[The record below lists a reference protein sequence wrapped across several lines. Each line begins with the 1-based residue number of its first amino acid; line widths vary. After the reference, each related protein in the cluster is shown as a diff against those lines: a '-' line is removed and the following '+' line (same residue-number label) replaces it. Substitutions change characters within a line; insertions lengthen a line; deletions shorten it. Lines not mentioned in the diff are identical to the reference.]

1 MIGYDHTNTDSK
13 SVIQCTGSLGF
24 AFINVTTLKIA
35 RLSFTSCGA
44 HFPGQV
50 TAEEKFL
57 FPEDFKTQILLRNTP
72 VTFYFLQTTNVTI
85 FEVAISNSTGA
96 GLVGINMLGLSN
108 ISQSTFSGNTPNC
121 LLLFLNSP
129 STSEVI
135 LPNIFNITN
144 SQMMFGKLT
153 DVLKKHNPRGA
164 TGLNIMLAQTTY
176 KVHIYIDNIK
186 SYSNMNKK
194 QWCGNLRFYLRNWK
208 CPCSMIQVKNIFSTN
223 MISREDEIRVHLK
236 SRLHGSSP
244 TCKCTKPGEEE
255 YTVSIS
261 DSYFAG
267 VGIQV
272 ETNYKYYC
280 YARIKLWNITVQDS
294 TAQALHISRIKSI
307 KIQDMNFTNT
317 TGIRIEDS
325 DVIASGRCQFIHNT
339 GNMSIAGF
347 FRSIISFHGDV
358 EFIENMV
365 QRIAVIIANNSTIT
379 FNQTAEIVGNKG
391 RLGGAIGLFDDSQL
405 VLGNQSKTTF
415 LRNYAQQNGG
425 AILIDGSNMNVESEA
440 KVEFI
445 DNEAYN
451 GGALAFQNNA
461 RIILKP
467 HSQLT
472 FKNNA
477 ARQYGGALYV
487 EEPTLKFTSYFDIK
501 RVNCFIQPLEQ
512 LSSQAMMFSNN
523 TAVSAGS
530 TLYGGWVELC
540 TTSTSTRIA
549 RIKVLF
555 HFQEALHQL
564 SPVSSNPTRV
574 CVCIKNRPDCN
585 ITHYNVTTYPGE
597 TFQIPAVA
605 VGQMFGTVPFS
616 VHSTFS
622 QMDSQKQIKELQRTQ
637 RVRGTCSNILYT
649 IASSNPTEEMILTV
663 DKLDKLPVEYIAQ
676 HQDKNKLPLVLRD
689 FHLHI
694 QLNPCPLGFML
705 NMSTSACNC
714 DPQLTRHRINCSIDT
729 QKVYRQSS
737 KWINATL
744 NGSQNKILVHNHCPF
759 DYCKPESFD
768 LNLEDPDEQCAF
780 HRSGILCG
788 ACQHNLSHVFGTS
801 TCRECSSLWTLL
813 WVPVIAL
820 AGIALV
826 VLLIVLNLTVSVGT
840 INGLIFY
847 ANIVRANHA
856 TFFPPNTT
864 NSFLSWFIA
873 WINLDL
879 GIETC
884 FYNGLDGY
892 VKTWLQFAFP
902 LYIWLIVVLIIVFS
916 HYSNKI
922 AKLSGS
928 NAVQVL
934 ATLFLLSYAKLL
946 RIIITAFSFSWIKYP
961 DKSIKVWLYDGNV
974 NYLEGK
980 HIPLFVAAV
989 VLLLAI
995 SVPYT
1000 GMLLFIQ
1007 CFQKLSNHKLLSWIH
1022 KLKPLFDAYTGPYK
1036 DRHRYWTGLLLLV
1049 RAALFIIFSVNAIAN
1064 PTVDLLAITLTAFC
1078 LITHGVVAGRVYK
1091 TWILN
1096 AIEYS
1101 YLFNLSVL
1109 SCATF
1114 YMTASDQEVASGA
1127 TGQDQK
1133 AVVYT
1138 SVAIALVTFKVIVM
1152 MHIVK
1157 KVKSFPQFNR
1167 IFSERVNSKLST
1179 LRGRATLA
1187 MRRKRLHSPPP
1198 SPAVSSTSIQLR
1210 ESLLEYCVN
1219 D

>member
-1 MIGYDHTNTDSK
+1 M
-13 SVIQCTGSLGF
+13 
-24 AFINVTTLKIA
+24 
-35 RLSFTSCGA
+35 
-44 HFPGQV
+44 
-50 TAEEKFL
+50 
-57 FPEDFKTQILLRNTP
+57 
-72 VTFYFLQTTNVTI
+72 
-85 FEVAISNSTGA
+85 
-96 GLVGINMLGLSN
+96 
-108 ISQSTFSGNTPNC
+108 
-121 LLLFLNSP
+121 
-129 STSEVI
+129 
-135 LPNIFNITN
+135 
-144 SQMMFGKLT
+144 
-153 DVLKKHNPRGA
+153 
-164 TGLNIMLAQTTY
+164 
-176 KVHIYIDNIK
+176 
-186 SYSNMNKK
+186 
-194 QWCGNLRFYLRNWK
+194 
-208 CPCSMIQVKNIFSTN
+208 
-223 MISREDEIRVHLK
+223 
-236 SRLHGSSP
+236 
-244 TCKCTKPGEEE
+244 
-255 YTVSIS
+255 
-261 DSYFAG
+261 
-267 VGIQV
+267 
-272 ETNYKYYC
+272 
-280 YARIKLWNITVQDS
+280 
-294 TAQALHISRIKSI
+294 
-307 KIQDMNFTNT
+307 
-317 TGIRIEDS
+317 
-325 DVIASGRCQFIHNT
+325 
-339 GNMSIAGF
+339 
-347 FRSIISFHGDV
+347 
-358 EFIENMV
+358 
-365 QRIAVIIANNSTIT
+365 
-379 FNQTAEIVGNKG
+379 
-391 RLGGAIGLFDDSQL
+391 
-405 VLGNQSKTTF
+405 
-415 LRNYAQQNGG
+415 
-425 AILIDGSNMNVESEA
+425 
-440 KVEFI
+440 
-445 DNEAYN
+445 
-451 GGALAFQNNA
+451 
-461 RIILKP
+461 
-467 HSQLT
+467 
-472 FKNNA
+472 
-477 ARQYGGALYV
+477 
-487 EEPTLKFTSYFDIK
+487 
-501 RVNCFIQPLEQ
+501 
-512 LSSQAMMFSNN
+512 
-523 TAVSAGS
+523 
-530 TLYGGWVELC
+530 
-540 TTSTSTRIA
+540 
-549 RIKVLF
+549 
-555 HFQEALHQL
+555 
-564 SPVSSNPTRV
+564 
-574 CVCIKNRPDCN
+574 
-585 ITHYNVTTYPGE
+585 
-597 TFQIPAVA
+597 
-605 VGQMFGTVPFS
+605 
-616 VHSTFS
+616 
-622 QMDSQKQIKELQRTQ
+622 
-637 RVRGTCSNILYT
+637 
-649 IASSNPTEEMILTV
+649 
-663 DKLDKLPVEYIAQ
+663 
-676 HQDKNKLPLVLRD
+676 
-689 FHLHI
+689 
-694 QLNPCPLGFML
+694 
-705 NMSTSACNC
+705 
-714 DPQLTRHRINCSIDT
+714 
-729 QKVYRQSS
+729 
-737 KWINATL
+737 
-744 NGSQNKILVHNHCPF
+744 
-759 DYCKPESFD
+759 
-768 LNLEDPDEQCAF
+768 
-780 HRSGILCG
+780 
-788 ACQHNLSHVFGTS
+788 
-801 TCRECSSLWTLL
+801 
-813 WVPVIAL
+813 
-820 AGIALV
+820 
-826 VLLIVLNLTVSVGT
+826 IVLNLTVSVGT

-980 HIPLFVAAV
+980 HIPLLVAAV

-1167 IFSERVNSKLST
+1167 LFSERVNSKLST